1 MEDTE
6 GHMLIRLLA
15 EKLITDEKIDT
26 NLLSG
31 W

>member
-1 MEDTE
+1 MEDTG